1 MLRQCIKMGVSDI
14 TIQSGDYIWCE
25 IKRKHTAVTDRTLE
39 HSEVERA
46 LRFLYNSSGPSMLA
60 NAEAIDFEV
69 ATGAEANNMDHVKR
83 FRANATAC
91 RVGAISRGLSMPLHT
106 IPGVPPDLDRS
117 EERHEGKEVVGRLR
131 LR

>member
-1 MLRQCIKMGVSDI
+1 MEQQKIHLPVNFTETELHEMLRQCIKMGGSDI

-60 NAEAIDFEV
+60 NAEAIDFE
-69 ATGAEANNMDHVKR
+69 
-83 FRANATAC
+83 
-91 RVGAISRGLSMPLHT
+91 
-106 IPGVPPDLDRS
+106 RS
-117 EERHEGKEVVGRLR
+117 EERRVGKECVSTCRSRWSPYL
-131 LR
+131 